1 VNGEQ
6 APMMYPGI
14 KELCEAYRLCR
25 EKAYQEIRAGR
36 LRAVKLGRKTL
47 ILRADAEVWA
57 AAHFAS
63 SDAETVQR
71 YAKELVA
78 LQPDLL
84 LSQNTNTT
92 DALLQQ
98 TRVIPIIFAIV
109 SDPIGNGFVA
119 SFPRP
124 GGNVTG
130 FTISEPTMG
139 GKWLELLNEIAPSV
153 TRVLVPHNSATLSGL
168 PSAEYYLSSLRTTAS
183 FLKIDA
189 RAAFVRDAS
198 ELESAIVEHARAPL
212 GGLVVIPEAF
222 LTAHTLEIIS
232 LADRYHLPTV
242 YSLRHF
248 IELGGLLSY
257 GNVILDNFRRAAIYA
272 DRIFKGAK
280 PSELPVEAPEK
291 FELVINLK
299 TAKALGLTVPPTLL
313 VRADEVIE

>member
-1 VNGEQ
+1 
-6 APMMYPGI
+6 
-14 KELCEAYRLCR
+14 
-25 EKAYQEIRAGR
+25 
-36 LRAVKLGRKTL
+36 
-47 ILRADAEVWA
+47 
-57 AAHFAS
+57 
-63 SDAETVQR
+63 
-71 YAKELVA
+71 
-78 LQPDLL
+78 
-84 LSQNTNTT
+84 
-92 DALLQQ
+92 
-98 TRVIPIIFAIV
+98 
-109 SDPIGNGFVA
+109 
-119 SFPRP
+119 
-124 GGNVTG
+124 
-130 FTISEPTMG
+130 MG

-198 ELESAIVEHARAPL
+198 EFKSAIVEHARAPL

-280 PSELPVEAPEK
+280 PSELPVEAQEK
-291 FELVINLK
+291 Q
-299 TAKALGLTVPPTLL
+299 
-313 VRADEVIE
+313 

>member
-1 VNGEQ
+1 MRRREFLGVLGSAAAAWPLAAGAQQSGRIRRIGVLMAAAESDRQVQSRLAVFRGELQ
-6 APMMYPGI
+6 
-14 KELCEAYRLCR
+14 
-25 EKAYQEIRAGR
+25 
-36 LRAVKLGRKTL
+36 KLGWTDIIMETRY
-47 ILRADAEVWA
+47 
-57 AAHFAS
+57 FAS

-78 LQPDLL
+78 LQPDLF

-139 GKWLELLNEIAPSV
+139 GKWLELLKEIAPSV

-168 PSAEYYLSSLRTTAS
+168 PS
-183 FLKIDA
+183 
-189 RAAFVRDAS
+189 AFVRDAS

-299 TAKALGLTVPPTLL
+299 TANALGLTVPPTLL
-313 VRADEVIE
+313 GRADEVIE